1 MDIMAEETREQQKAE
16 TSGIKATETARSV
29 SAMRRA
35 YYKRV
40 MEAPDRGEFVA
51 WAMWGL
57 PEEICYAMD
66 VLPVLAEN
74 YGPVCAAKQMG
85 PHFCE
90 VAESDGFSMDICSYL
105 RTAIGLAKRMHDLG
119 EPPPE
124 APYGGMGKPDMLIGN
139 AQVCDGRYKYL
150 QVLGRYVDV
159 PFFAYDVGEF
169 PAGGDFDPKKDP
181 EVRKYYVEYY
191 LAQLKRLVAFIEK
204 VTGKK
209 LDKYRLSEA
218 LQNWMKVQKL
228 FHDAGQ
234 LRKHHPNPLPAQDSA
249 TIAFPNLHMKCW
261 PETVDF
267 YQGLYDELKYRV
279 EHNMSSLPE
288 EKYRLLWHLIIPWYY
303 IGLYNWLEQEFG
315 ATTMNPTY
323 EGGDVPDQDIIDY
336 DFPLESIARKM
347 YNKRW
352 GVNAAAGD
360 TISSQ
365 VDFVLEYDIDGV
377 ISLMVASCR
386 QTAHVINTWRRFT
399 DRLKVRGVTI
409 PTLGIEADMVDT
421 RTYSDALVKDQ
432 IRAFMETVDA
442 AKRERGKAV

>member
-1 MDIMAEETREQQKAE
+1 MAEETREQQKAV

-29 SAMRRA
+29 SPLRRA
-35 YYKRV
+35 YYKRI
-40 MEAPDRGEFVA
+40 MEAHDGGEFVA
-51 WAMWGL
+51 WAMWGI

-74 YGPVCAAKQMG
+74 YGPVCAAKQIG

-90 VAESDGFSMDICSYL
+90 VAESDAFSMDICSYL
-105 RTAIGLAKRMHDLG
+105 RTAIGVAKRMHELG
-119 EPPPE
+119 EAPPE

-150 QVLGRYVDV
+150 QVLGRYLDV
-159 PFFAYDVGEF
+159 PFLAYQVPELAPGR
-169 PAGGDFDPKKDP
+169 DFDLKKDP
-181 EVRKYYVEYY
+181 EVRKHFVDYYYE
-191 LAQLKRLVAFIEK
+191 QLKMLVAFIEK
-204 VTGKK
+204 VTGRK
-209 LDKYRLSEA
+209 LNKYRLSEA

-228 FHDAGQ
+228 FYAAGE

-261 PETVDF
+261 QESVDF
-267 YQGLYDELKYRV
+267 YQRLYDELKYRV
-279 EHNMSSLPE
+279 EHNMSTLPE

-303 IGLYNWLEQEFG
+303 IGLYNWLEEEFG

-323 EGGDVPDQDIIDY
+323 EGGEIPDEDIIDY

-347 YNKRW
+347 YNNRW
-352 GVNAAAGD
+352 AVNCGCPD
-360 TISSQ
+360 PTRSEVQ
-365 VDFVLEYDIDGV
+365 FVLDYDIDGV

-399 DRLKVRGVTI
+399 DRLKLSRVTV

-442 AKRERGKAV
+442 AKREQGKAV